1 MIIVVEG
8 LGLYIGLCIGVI
20 VVKILVYVLDVKLYG
35 VLLLKVLVLII
46 DYIDKLLVF
55 VFDVRW

>member
-8 LGLYIGLCIGVI
+8 FGLYIGLCIGVI

-35 VLLLKVLVLII
+35 VLLLKVLVVII

>member
-55 VFDVRW
+55 VFDVR